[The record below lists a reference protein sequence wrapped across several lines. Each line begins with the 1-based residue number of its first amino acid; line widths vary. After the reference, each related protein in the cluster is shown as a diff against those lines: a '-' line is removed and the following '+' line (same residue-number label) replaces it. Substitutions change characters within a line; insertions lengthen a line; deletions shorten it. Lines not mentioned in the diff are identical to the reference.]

1 MSVLEAPA
9 GRKVPSLIS
18 HGDLDG
24 EVGGNGS
31 IRSSSSR
38 SRSTTNGSNTS
49 YINITTSVISHRVL
63 GGEVGV
69 IIDEVI
75 E

>member
-1 MSVLEAPA
+1 MSALEAPA

-31 IRSSSSR
+31 IRRSSSR
-38 SRSTTNGSNTS
+38 SRSTNSSNTS